1 MIGCLLLLTTLWP
14 QEPASGGRPPSIDVL
29 RASCADAGA
38 TGEVAAI
45 LPVGRSRP
53 RRSDSPA
60 LAVEIRAAGL
70 GAADLARSGCGPLAD
85 AESAVD
91 ALLQVA
97 ARAHGDRRAVG
108 ASRPVRDLDAFE
120 REISHVHRDLI
131 QALGGRQDPDRAFA
145 RWGSIADRLAKRW
158 IASAPDRDAA
168 DEAAGARAGMAD
180 AELRALAG
188 RVLRAASELDADE
201 LGIALRGVDPRS
213 ARSDGAVQGD
223 VFLDRDGPFG
233 RLVVGGPGPN
243 SYDCTQIDVIVD
255 LGGSD
260 EYRGPAGGA
269 GGLRRLG
276 VVVDLAGDDSYLGG
290 QDSLG
295 SATFGIG
302 VLYDAGGDDRYRAVG
317 RGLGFGVAGVGIFVD
332 VEGADSYEVGAL
344 CCGVGCHG
352 SGVFAD
358 LAGDDSY
365 ELGGLGAGVGLPGGF
380 GLFFERAGNDVLEFA
395 RSESAP
401 GGLGIGLGSGARED
415 GGLGVAVD
423 LAGDD
428 RVEGGAGVGGVGFD
442 RGVGFVWDLGGSD
455 QSDCASASLG
465 FGASYGCGL
474 LVDEL
479 GDDRRTAAARSLG
492 FGEHSGFGFVLDCAG
507 DDSTSGEH
515 PSLGEGRHGGLGL
528 HADLGGAD
536 RYRSTRAD
544 DEPSAAA
551 RRSPA
556 KPAAV
561 GLLLDL
567 GGSDDDYEFDRLPGL
582 VDGQTRRIEEG
593 EAEPSVRYLVDTDAR

>member
-1 MIGCLLLLTTLWP
+1 MIGCLLLLTSLWP
-14 QEPASGGRPPSIDVL
+14 QEPVSAGSSPSIDVL
-29 RASCADAGA
+29 RAVCEEAGA
-38 TGEVAAI
+38 TDEIEAVLRG
-45 LPVGRSRP
+45 GRSRT
-53 RRSDSPA
+53 RRSESPA
-60 LAVEIRAAGL
+60 LAAEIRAAGL
-70 GAADLARSGCGPLAD
+70 GAADVARAACGPLAD
-85 AESAVD
+85 EEASVD
-91 ALLQVA
+91 ALLQVV
-97 ARAHGDRRAVG
+97 ARAHGDRRVVG
-108 ASRPVRDLDAFE
+108 APRPVRDLDAFE
-120 REISHVHRDLI
+120 REISHVHRDLV

-145 RWGSIADRLAKRW
+145 RWGAIADHLAERW
-158 IASAPDRDAA
+158 IGAAPDRETA
-168 DEAAGARAGMAD
+168 DEAAEARAGMAGP
-180 AELRALAG
+180 ELRALAG
-188 RVLRAASELDADE
+188 RVLRAASELDADD
-201 LGIALRGVDPRS
+201 LGVALRGVDPRS

-302 VLYDAGGDDRYRAVG
+302 VLYDAAGDDRYQSVG

-358 LAGDDSY
+358 FAGNDTY
-365 ELGGLGAGVGLPGGF
+365 ELAGLGAGVGLPGGL
-380 GLFFERAGNDVLEFA
+380 GLFFERAGDDVLEFA
-395 RSESAP
+395 RAASAH

-415 GGLGVAVD
+415 GGLGVVID

-428 RVEGGAGVGGVGFD
+428 RVGGAVGIGGVGFD
-442 RGVGFVWDLGGSD
+442 RGVGFVWDLSGSD
-455 QSDCASASLG
+455 RSECASASLG
-465 FGASYGCGL
+465 FGASLGCGL
-474 LVDEL
+474 LVDER
-479 GDDRRTAAARSLG
+479 GDDQRSAAARSLG
-492 FGEHSGFGFVLDCAG
+492 FGEDSGFGFVLDGAG
-507 DDSTSGEH
+507 DDVSSGQH
-515 PSLGEGRHGGLGL
+515 PSLGEGRRGGLGL
-528 HADLGGAD
+528 HADLAGDD
-536 RYRSTRAD
+536 RYASTRAD
-544 DEPSAAA
+544 DEPPSAP
-551 RRSPA
+551 RRSPTR
-556 KPAAV
+556 PAAV

-567 GGSDDDYEFDRLPGL
+567 GGSDDAYEFDRVPGL
-582 VDGQTRRIEEG
+582 VDGQTRRLEEG
-593 EAEPSVRYLVDTDAR
+593 EAEPSVRYLVDTDSR